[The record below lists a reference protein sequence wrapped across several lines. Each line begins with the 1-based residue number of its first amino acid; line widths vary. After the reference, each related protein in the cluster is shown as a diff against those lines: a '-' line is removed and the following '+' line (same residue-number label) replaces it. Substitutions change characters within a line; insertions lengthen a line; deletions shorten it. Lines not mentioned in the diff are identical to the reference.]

1 MKREKIYE
9 VFSKIPTMET
19 ERLIL
24 RPMRMFDAFDMY
36 DYARIPETS
45 AYLTW
50 NPHPDLEY
58 TKNYLAF
65 VISKYKSG
73 EFYDW
78 AVTLKGKEGRM
89 IGTCGFSRIDVS
101 NNIGE
106 VGYVISPAFQGNGY
120 ATEAV
125 NEVVSFGFTRL
136 NFHRIEAKYIVEN
149 VASRAVM
156 ERCGMHFE
164 GISRGSMLVKGN
176 YRDIGMCAILQD
188 EWKREIK

>member
-1 MKREKIYE
+1 MKRERIYE

-36 DYARIPETS
+36 EYARQPETS
-45 AYLTW
+45 AFLTW
-50 NPHPDLEY
+50 SPHPDIEY

-65 VISKYKSG
+65 IIGKYKAG

-78 AVTLKGKEGRM
+78 AVTLKTEEKKM

-106 VGYVISPAFQGNGY
+106 VGYVIAPDYQGNGY

-125 NEVVSFGFTRL
+125 REIITFGFTRL
-136 NFHRIEAKYIVEN
+136 NFHRIEAKYIAEN
-149 VASRAVM
+149 TASRAVM
-156 ERCGMHFE
+156 ERSHMQFE
-164 GISRGSMLVKGN
+164 GIARDAMIVKGA
-176 YRDIGMCAILQD
+176 YRNIGTCAILQS
-188 EWKREIK
+188 EWKREAK